1 MAGSPPRWPGL
12 EDKRW
17 GISVATMTALRRWV
31 RRAVGTPPP
40 GPFRAGFWRS
50 PLRGPWLTAILSVA
64 LLPGIT
70 LMFLTGLASYA
81 AYNPNLA
88 PGNDTTPGKGL
99 LGSWLP
105 GWPAGP
111 SWLYWVNQG
120 THVTLG
126 LVLIPIVLAKLWS
139 VLPKLF
145 EWPPARSVT
154 HLLERVS
161 LLLLVGGAMFEL
173 ITGVMN
179 IQYFYA
185 WPFGFYQAHYYGAWV
200 FMAAFVVHVA
210 LRARRMLTAL
220 RARSLR
226 RELRTP
232 LAETTAEPPDPDHL
246 VSPYPAPASISRRG
260 ALGMVAASSLALLG
274 LSVGQTIGGAAR
286 STALLAP
293 RGQDLGNGPADFP
306 VNKTAAEAGIG
317 PVDAGWRLQLAGT
330 ATTTLSRAQL
340 LALPQHTARLPI
352 ACVEGWSTGVQT
364 WTGVRLA
371 DLAMVVGAA
380 PEASLLVESLQ
391 RGGSFGSAT
400 LSAGQVQAP
409 DALLAL
415 RVNGVELTADH
426 GFPARV
432 VVPALPGV
440 HNTKWVARMTFQPA
454 EGAAP

>member
-1 MAGSPPRWPGL
+1 
-12 EDKRW
+12 
-17 GISVATMTALRRWV
+17 MTVLDRWV
-31 RRAVGTPPP
+31 HRATEHRPP
-40 GPFRAGFWRS
+40 GPFRPGFWRS
-50 PLRGPWLTAILSVA
+50 PLRGPWFTAVLSAA

-88 PGNDTTPGKGL
+88 PGNDTTPDKGL

-111 SWLYWVNQG
+111 SWLYWVTQG
-120 THVTLG
+120 VHVTLG

-145 EWPPARSVT
+145 EWPPARSLT
-154 HLLERVS
+154 HLVERAS
-161 LLLLVGGAMFEL
+161 LLLLVGGAVFEL
-173 ITGVMN
+173 VTGVMN
-179 IQYFYA
+179 IQYYYA

-200 FMAAFVVHVA
+200 FIAAFVVHVA
-210 LRARRMLTAL
+210 FRLPRMVSAL

-226 RELRTP
+226 QELRTP
-232 LAETTAEPPDPDHL
+232 VSQTVAEASGQADPDHL
-246 VSPYPAPASISRRG
+246 VSDDPAPATISRRG
-260 ALGMVAASSLALLG
+260 ALGLVTAGSLALFG
-274 LSVGQTIGGAAR
+274 LSVGQSIGGAAR
-286 STALLAP
+286 SSALLAP
-293 RGQDLGNGPADFP
+293 RGQGTGAGPVDFQ
-306 VNKTAAEAGIG
+306 VNKTALDAGVG
-317 PVDAGWRLQLAGT
+317 PVDTSWRLELTGAQRVA
-330 ATTTLSRAQL
+330 LSRARL

-371 DLAMVVGAA
+371 DLADLAGAGPDA
-380 PEASLLVESLQ
+380 ALFVESLQ
-391 RGGSFGSAT
+391 RGGGFGSAT
-400 LSAGQVQAP
+400 LSAGQVRAS

-415 RVNGVELTADH
+415 RVNGADLSADH

-440 HNTKWVARMTFQPA
+440 HNTKWVSRMTFQPPA
-454 EGAAP
+454 GQQ

>member
-1 MAGSPPRWPGL
+1 
-12 EDKRW
+12 
-17 GISVATMTALRRWV
+17 MTVLARWV
-31 RRAVGTPPP
+31 RRATEHPPP

-50 PLRGPWLTAILSVA
+50 PLRGPWFTAVLSVA

-88 PGNDTTPGKGL
+88 PGNDTTPDKGL

-111 SWLYWVNQG
+111 SWLYWVTQG
-120 THVTLG
+120 VHVALG

-145 EWPPARSVT
+145 EWPPARSLT
-154 HLLERVS
+154 HLVERAS
-161 LLLLVGGAMFEL
+161 LLLLVGGAVFEL
-173 ITGVMN
+173 VTGVMN

-185 WPFGFYQAHYYGAWV
+185 WPFQFYQAHYYGAWV
-200 FMAAFVVHVA
+200 FIAAFVVHVA
-210 LRARRMLTAL
+210 FRLRRVVTAL
-220 RARSLR
+220 RSRSVL

-232 LAETTAEPPDPDHL
+232 LEQTTAEPPDPDHL
-246 VSPYPAPASISRRG
+246 VSADPAPPTISRRG

-274 LSVGQTIGGAAR
+274 LSVGQAIGGAAR

-293 RGQDLGNGPADFP
+293 RGQQPGTGLPVRQTDFP
-306 VNKTAAEAGIG
+306 VNKTAAVARID
-317 PVDAGWRLQLAGT
+317 PVDDTWRLELKGPASRSF
-330 ATTTLSRAQL
+330 SRAQL

-371 DLAMVVGAA
+371 DLAALADAMPGAR
-380 PEASLLVESLQ
+380 LFVESLQ
-391 RGGSFGSAT
+391 RGGGFGSAI
-400 LSAGQVQAP
+400 LSAEQVRAT

-415 RVNGVELTADH
+415 RVNGADLTLDH

-440 HNTKWVARMTFQPA
+440 HNTKWVTRMTFLA
-454 EGAAP
+454 GSAP

>member
-1 MAGSPPRWPGL
+1 MTVLPRWA
-12 EDKRW
+12 RQ
-17 GISVATMTALRRWV
+17 
-31 RRAVGTPPP
+31 AVEKPPP
-40 GPFRAGFWRS
+40 GPFRPGFWRS
-50 PLRGPWLTAILSVA
+50 PLRGPWFTAVLSVA

-88 PGNDTTPGKGL
+88 PGNDTTPDKGL

-120 THVTLG
+120 VHVTLG

-145 EWPPARSVT
+145 EWPPVRSLT
-154 HLLERVS
+154 HLVERAS
-161 LLLLVGGAMFEL
+161 LLLLVGGAVFEL
-173 ITGVMN
+173 VTGVMN

-185 WPFGFYQAHYYGAWV
+185 LPSGFYRAHYYGAWV

-210 LRARRMLTAL
+210 FRLPRMRTAL

-232 LAETTAEPPDPDHL
+232 LSATIAEPLDPDHL
-246 VSPYPAPASISRRG
+246 VSPDPAPATISRRG
-260 ALGMVAASSLALLG
+260 ALGMVAAGALALLG
-274 LSVGQTIGGAAR
+274 LSVGETIGGAAR

-293 RGQDLGNGPADFP
+293 RGQDLGKGPLEFQ
-306 VNKTAAEAGIG
+306 VNKTAAEAGID
-317 PVDAGWRLQLAGT
+317 PVGDSWRFELKGVVSRS
-330 ATTTLSRAQL
+330 LSRAQL

-352 ACVEGWSTGVQT
+352 ACVEGWSTGEQT

-371 DLAMVVGAA
+371 DLAALAGAA
-380 PEASLLVESLQ
+380 PEANLFVESLE
-391 RGGSFGSAT
+391 RGGGFGSAT
-400 LSAGQVQAP
+400 LSSTQVRAS

-415 RVNGVELTADH
+415 RVNGADLTPDH

-440 HNTKWVARMTFQPA
+440 HNTKWVTRMTFQPA
-454 EGAAP
+454 VVARP

>member
-1 MAGSPPRWPGL
+1 MTVVLPRW
-12 EDKRW
+12 
-17 GISVATMTALRRWV
+17 ARR
-31 RRAVGTPPP
+31 VGEKPPP

-50 PLRGPWLTAILSVA
+50 PLRGPWFTAVLSVA

-81 AYNPNLA
+81 AYDPNLA
-88 PGNDTTPGKGL
+88 PGNDTTPDKGL

-120 THVTLG
+120 VHVTLG

-145 EWPPARSVT
+145 EWPPVRSFT
-154 HLLERVS
+154 HLVERAS
-161 LLLLVGGAMFEL
+161 LLLLVGGAVFEL
-173 ITGVMN
+173 VTGVMN
-179 IQYFYA
+179 IQYYYA

-210 LRARRMLTAL
+210 FRLSRMRTAL

-232 LAETTAEPPDPDHL
+232 RSATIAEPLDPDHL
-246 VSPYPAPASISRRG
+246 VSPDPARATISRRG
-260 ALGMVAASSLALLG
+260 ALGMVAAGSLALLG
-274 LSVGQTIGGAAR
+274 LSVGQSIGGAAR

-293 RGQDLGNGPADFP
+293 RGQDLGKGPLEFQ
-306 VNKTAAEAGIG
+306 VNKTAADAGID
-317 PVDAGWRLQLAGT
+317 PVGDNWRFELKGVVSRS
-330 ATTTLSRAQL
+330 LSRAQL

-371 DLAMVVGAA
+371 DLAALAGAA
-380 PEASLLVESLQ
+380 PDTNLFVESLE
-391 RGGSFGSAT
+391 RGGGFGSTT
-400 LSAGQVQAP
+400 LSAGQARAP

-415 RVNGVELTADH
+415 RVNGADLTPDH

-432 VVPALPGV
+432 VVPGLPGV
-440 HNTKWVARMTFQPA
+440 HNTKWVTRMTFQPA
-454 EGAAP
+454 GGSQP

>member
-1 MAGSPPRWPGL
+1 VLPRWA
-12 EDKRW
+12 RQ
-17 GISVATMTALRRWV
+17 VAES
-31 RRAVGTPPP
+31 PPP

-50 PLRGPWLTAILSVA
+50 PLRGPWFTAVLSVA

-88 PGNDTTPGKGL
+88 PGNDTTPDKGL

-120 THVTLG
+120 VHVTLG

-145 EWPPARSVT
+145 EWPPARSLT
-154 HLLERVS
+154 HLVERAS
-161 LLLLVGGAMFEL
+161 LLLLVGGAVFEL
-173 ITGVMN
+173 VTGVMN
-179 IQYFYA
+179 IQYYYA

-210 LRARRMLTAL
+210 FRLPRMVTAL
-220 RARSLR
+220 RSRSLR

-232 LAETTAEPPDPDHL
+232 LSATTPEQPDPDHL
-246 VSPYPAPASISRRG
+246 VSPDPAPATISRRG
-260 ALGMVAASSLALLG
+260 ALGMVVAGALALLG
-274 LSVGQTIGGAAR
+274 LSVGQSIGGAAR

-293 RGQDLGNGPADFP
+293 RGQDLGDGPTDFQ
-306 VNKTAAEAGIG
+306 VNKTATEAGIG
-317 PVDAGWRLQLAGT
+317 PVGDGWRLDLRGA
-330 ATTTLSRAQL
+330 ASRSLSRAQL

-371 DLAMVVGAA
+371 DLAALVGAA
-380 PEASLLVESLQ
+380 PDTSLFVESLQ
-391 RGGSFGSAT
+391 RGGGFGSAT
-400 LSAGQVQAP
+400 LSAGQVRAP

-415 RVNGVELTADH
+415 RVNGVDLTADH

-440 HNTKWVARMTFQPA
+440 HNTKWVSRMTFQPA
-454 EGAAP
+454 AGSQP

>member
-1 MAGSPPRWPGL
+1 M
-12 EDKRW
+12 
-17 GISVATMTALRRWV
+17 
-31 RRAVGTPPP
+31 
-40 GPFRAGFWRS
+40 
-50 PLRGPWLTAILSVA
+50 LSVA

-88 PGNDTTPGKGL
+88 PGNDTTPDKGL

-120 THVTLG
+120 VHVMLG

-145 EWPPARSVT
+145 EWPPARSIT
-154 HLLERVS
+154 HLVERAS
-161 LLLLVGGAMFEL
+161 LLLLVGGAVFEL
-173 ITGVMN
+173 VTGVMN

-200 FMAAFVVHVA
+200 FIAAFAVHVTFR
-210 LRARRMLTAL
+210 LRRMITGL
-220 RARSLR
+220 RSRNLRS
-226 RELRTP
+226 ELRTP
-232 LAETTAEPPDPDHL
+232 VSATTAEHPDPDHL
-246 VSPYPAPASISRRG
+246 VSPDPAPATISRRG
-260 ALGMVAASSLALLG
+260 ALSMVAASSLALLG
-274 LSVGQTIGGAAR
+274 LSVGETIGGGAR
-286 STALLAP
+286 ATALLAP
-293 RGQDLGNGPADFP
+293 RGQDPGKGQPDFP
-306 VNKTAAEAGIG
+306 PDFQVNKTALAAGIG
-317 PVDAGWRLQLAGT
+317 PVDDGWRLELT
-330 ATTTLSRAQL
+330 NPATKTTISLSRAQL

-371 DLAMVVGAA
+371 DLAAEVGAA
-380 PEASLLVESLQ
+380 PDTSLFVESLQ
-391 RGGSFGSAT
+391 RGGGFGSAT
-400 LSAGQVQAP
+400 LSSGQVRAP

-415 RVNGVELTADH
+415 RVNGADLTADH

-440 HNTKWVARMTFQPA
+440 HNTKWVTRMTFQPT
-454 EGAAP
+454 GASRP

>member
-1 MAGSPPRWPGL
+1 MLPRWA
-12 EDKRW
+12 RR
-17 GISVATMTALRRWV
+17 TAEN
-31 RRAVGTPPP
+31 PPP

-50 PLRGPWLTAILSVA
+50 PLRGPWFTAVLSVA

-70 LMFLTGLASYA
+70 LVFLTGLASYA
-81 AYNPNLA
+81 AYDPNLA
-88 PGNDTTPGKGL
+88 PGNDTTPDKGL

-120 THVTLG
+120 VHVMLG

-154 HLLERVS
+154 QLVERAS
-161 LLLLVGGAMFEL
+161 LLLLVGGAVFEL
-173 ITGVMN
+173 VTGVMN
-179 IQYFYA
+179 IQYYYA

-210 LRARRMLTAL
+210 FRLPRMVTAL
-220 RARSLR
+220 RSRSLR

-232 LAETTAEPPDPDHL
+232 RSATTAEPLDPDHL
-246 VSPYPAPASISRRG
+246 VSPDPAQATISRRG
-260 ALGMVAASSLALLG
+260 ALGMVATGSLALLG
-274 LSVGQTIGGAAR
+274 LSVGQTIGGATR
-286 STALLAP
+286 SSALLAP
-293 RGQDLGNGPADFP
+293 RGQQRVGGPPDFQP
-306 VNKTAAEAGIG
+306 DFQVNKTAIEAGIG
-317 PVDAGWRLQLAGT
+317 PVGDSWRLDLKGAVSG
-330 ATTTLSRAQL
+330 ALSRAQL
-340 LALPQHTARLPI
+340 LAMPQHTARLPI

-371 DLAMVVGAA
+371 DLGALVGAA
-380 PEASLLVESLQ
+380 PGANLFVESLQ
-391 RGGSFGSAT
+391 RGGGFGSAT
-400 LSAGQVQAP
+400 LSPEQVRAP

-415 RVNGVELTADH
+415 RVNGADLTADH

-440 HNTKWVARMTFQPA
+440 HNTKWVTRMTFQPA
-454 EGAAP
+454 AVSLP

>member
-1 MAGSPPRWPGL
+1 MM
-12 EDKRW
+12 
-17 GISVATMTALRRWV
+17 MTV
-31 RRAVGTPPP
+31 PP

-50 PLRGPWLTAILSVA
+50 PLRGPWFTAVLGAA

-88 PGNDTTPGKGL
+88 PGNDTTPDKGL

-105 GWPAGP
+105 TWPASP

-120 THVTLG
+120 VHVTLG

-145 EWPPARSVT
+145 EWPPVRSVT
-154 HLLERVS
+154 HLVERIS
-161 LLLLVGGAMFEL
+161 LLLLVGGAVFEL
-173 ITGVMN
+173 VTGVMN

-200 FMAAFVVHVA
+200 FMSAFVVHVA
-210 LRARRMLTAL
+210 LRLRRMVTAL

-226 RELRTP
+226 AELRTP
-232 LAETTAEPPDPDHL
+232 LSATRAEQPDPDHL
-246 VSPYPAPASISRRG
+246 VSPDPAPPTISRRG
-260 ALGMVAASSLALLG
+260 ALGMVAASSLALVG
-274 LSVGQTIGGAAR
+274 LSVGQTIGGPAR

-293 RGQDLGNGPADFP
+293 RGQDLGEGPADFQ
-306 VNKTAAEAGIG
+306 VNKTAVAAGIG
-317 PVDAGWRLQLAGT
+317 PVSESWRLELTGPASRT
-330 ATTTLSRAQL
+330 AISLSRAQL
-340 LALPQHTARLPI
+340 LALPQHTARLSI
-352 ACVEGWSTGVQT
+352 ACVEGWSTGLQT

-371 DLAMVVGAA
+371 DLAALAGAL
-380 PEASLLVESLQ
+380 PEARLFVESLQ
-391 RGGSFGSAT
+391 RGGGFGSAT
-400 LSAGQVQAP
+400 LSAGQVAAR

-415 RVNGVELTADH
+415 RVNGADLTPDH

-440 HNTKWVARMTFQPA
+440 HNTKWVARMTFLPA
-454 EGAAP
+454 SAPPP

>member
-1 MAGSPPRWPGL
+1 
-12 EDKRW
+12 
-17 GISVATMTALRRWV
+17 
-31 RRAVGTPPP
+31 
-40 GPFRAGFWRS
+40 
-50 PLRGPWLTAILSVA
+50 VA

-88 PGNDTTPGKGL
+88 PGNDTTPDKGL

-120 THVTLG
+120 VHVTLG
-126 LVLIPIVLAKLWS
+126 LVLIPVVLAKLWS

-154 HLLERVS
+154 QLVERAS
-161 LLLLVGGAMFEL
+161 LLLLVGGAVFEL
-173 ITGVMN
+173 VTGVMN
-179 IQYFYA
+179 IQYYYA

-200 FMAAFVVHVA
+200 FIAAFVVHVSFRLRTMVSA
-210 LRARRMLTAL
+210 LRG
-220 RARSLR
+220 RSLR
-226 RELRTP
+226 AELRTP
-232 LAETTAEPPDPDHL
+232 ASQTTAEEPDPDHL
-246 VSPYPAPASISRRG
+246 VSSDPAPATISRRG
-260 ALGMVAASSLALLG
+260 ALGMVAAGSLTLFA
-274 LSVGQTIGGAAR
+274 LSVGQTIGGATR

-293 RGQDLGNGPADFP
+293 RGQNMGQDFQ

-317 PVDAGWRLQLAGT
+317 PADASWRLDLTGAAST
-330 ATTTLSRAQL
+330 SLSRAQL

-371 DLAMVVGAA
+371 DLAAMVGAA
-380 PEASLLVESLQ
+380 PDTSLFVESLQ
-391 RGGSFGSAT
+391 RGGGFGSAT
-400 LSAGQVQAP
+400 LSAGQVQAS

-415 RVNGVELTADH
+415 RVNGADLSIDH

-432 VVPALPGV
+432 IVPALPGV
-440 HNTKWVARMTFQPA
+440 HNTKWVTRMTFQP
-454 EGAAP
+454 GQG

>member
-1 MAGSPPRWPGL
+1 MTVLPRWA
-12 EDKRW
+12 RQ
-17 GISVATMTALRRWV
+17 VAES
-31 RRAVGTPPP
+31 PPP

-50 PLRGPWLTAILSVA
+50 PLRGPWFTAVLSVA

-88 PGNDTTPGKGL
+88 PGNDTTPDKGL

-120 THVTLG
+120 VHVTLG

-145 EWPPARSVT
+145 EWPPARSLT
-154 HLLERVS
+154 HLVERAS
-161 LLLLVGGAMFEL
+161 LLLLVGGAVFEL
-173 ITGVMN
+173 VTGVMN
-179 IQYFYA
+179 IQYYYA

-210 LRARRMLTAL
+210 FRLPRMVTAL
-220 RARSLR
+220 RSRSLR

-232 LAETTAEPPDPDHL
+232 LSATTPEQPDPDHL
-246 VSPYPAPASISRRG
+246 VSPDPAPATISRRG
-260 ALGMVAASSLALLG
+260 ALGMVVAGALALLG
-274 LSVGQTIGGAAR
+274 LSVGQSIGGAAR

-293 RGQDLGNGPADFP
+293 RGQDLGDGPTDFQ
-306 VNKTAAEAGIG
+306 VNKTATEAGIG
-317 PVDAGWRLQLAGT
+317 PVGDGWRLDLRGA
-330 ATTTLSRAQL
+330 ASRSLSRAQL

-371 DLAMVVGAA
+371 DLAALVGAA
-380 PEASLLVESLQ
+380 PDTSLFVESLQ
-391 RGGSFGSAT
+391 RGGGFGSAT
-400 LSAGQVQAP
+400 LSAGQVRAP

-415 RVNGVELTADH
+415 RVNGVDLTADH

-440 HNTKWVARMTFQPA
+440 HNTKWVSRMTFQPA
-454 EGAAP
+454 AGSQP

>member
-1 MAGSPPRWPGL
+1 M
-12 EDKRW
+12 
-17 GISVATMTALRRWV
+17 SVLDRWV
-31 RRAVGTPPP
+31 NRAAEHPPP

-50 PLRGPWLTAILSVA
+50 PLRGPWFTAILSVA

-120 THVTLG
+120 VHVTLG
-126 LVLIPIVLAKLWS
+126 LVLIPIILAKLWS

-145 EWPPARSVT
+145 EWPPVRSVT
-154 HLLERVS
+154 QLVERAS
-161 LLLLVGGAMFEL
+161 LLLLVGGAVFEL
-173 ITGVMN
+173 VTGVMN
-179 IQYFYA
+179 IQYYYA

-200 FMAAFVVHVA
+200 FIAAFVVHVSFRLRTMVSA
-210 LRARRMLTAL
+210 LRG
-220 RARSLR
+220 RSLR
-226 RELRTP
+226 AELRTP
-232 LAETTAEPPDPDHL
+232 VSQTTAEEPDPDHL
-246 VSPYPAPASISRRG
+246 VSADPAPATISRRG
-260 ALGMVAASSLALLG
+260 ALGMVAAGSLTLAA
-274 LSVGQTIGGAAR
+274 LSVGETIGGATR

-293 RGQDLGNGPADFP
+293 RGQYMGTGPTDFQ
-306 VNKTAAEAGIG
+306 VNITAATAGIG
-317 PVDAGWRLQLAGT
+317 PIDDGWRLELKGPAS
-330 ATTTLSRAQL
+330 ASLSRAQL

-371 DLAMVVGAA
+371 DLAAMAGAA
-380 PEASLLVESLQ
+380 PDTSLFVESLQ
-391 RGGSFGSAT
+391 RGGAFNSTT
-400 LSAGQVQAP
+400 LSAGQVRAT

-415 RVNGVELTADH
+415 RVNGADLTLDH

-432 VVPALPGV
+432 VAPALPGV
-440 HNTKWVARMTFQPA
+440 HNTKWVTRLTFHP
-454 EGAAP
+454 GPKG

>member
-1 MAGSPPRWPGL
+1 
-12 EDKRW
+12 
-17 GISVATMTALRRWV
+17 MTVLPRWV
-31 RRAVGTPPP
+31 RRAAENPPP

-50 PLRGPWLTAILSVA
+50 PLRGPWFTAVLSVV
-64 LLPGIT
+64 LLPGII

-81 AYNPNLA
+81 AYDPNLA
-88 PGNDTTPGKGL
+88 PGNDTTPDKGL

-120 THVTLG
+120 VHVTLG

-154 HLLERVS
+154 HLVERAS

-173 ITGVMN
+173 VTGVMN
-179 IQYFYA
+179 IQYYYA

-210 LRARRMLTAL
+210 FRLPRMVTAL
-220 RARSLR
+220 RSRSLR
-226 RELRTP
+226 RELCTP
-232 LAETTAEPPDPDHL
+232 RSATTAEPLDPDHL
-246 VSPYPAPASISRRG
+246 VSPEPARASISRRG
-260 ALGMVAASSLALLG
+260 ALGMVAAGSLALLG
-274 LSVGQTIGGAAR
+274 LSVGQTIGGVTR
-286 STALLAP
+286 SSALLAP
-293 RGQDLGNGPADFP
+293 RGQRRGGGPPDFP
-306 VNKTAAEAGIG
+306 RAFPPDFQVNKTAVEAGID
-317 PVDAGWRLQLAGT
+317 PVGDSWRLDLKGAVSGS
-330 ATTTLSRAQL
+330 LSRAQL
-340 LALPQHTARLPI
+340 LAMPPHTARLPI

-371 DLAMVVGAA
+371 DLAALAGAA
-380 PEASLLVESLQ
+380 PGASLFVESLQ
-391 RGGSFGSAT
+391 RGGGFGSAT
-400 LSAGQVQAP
+400 LSPGQVQAP

-415 RVNGVELTADH
+415 RVNGADLTADH

-440 HNTKWVARMTFQPA
+440 HNTKWVTRMTFQPA
-454 EGAAP
+454 VVSRP

>member
-1 MAGSPPRWPGL
+1 
-12 EDKRW
+12 
-17 GISVATMTALRRWV
+17 MTVLDRWV
-31 RRAVGTPPP
+31 RRVAEHPPP
-40 GPFRAGFWRS
+40 GPFRARFWRS
-50 PLRGPWLTAILSVA
+50 PLRGPWFTAVLSVA

-105 GWPAGP
+105 TWPAGP

-120 THVTLG
+120 VHVTLG

-145 EWPPARSVT
+145 EWPPARSLV
-154 HLLERVS
+154 HLADRAS
-161 LLLLVGGAMFEL
+161 LLLLVGGAVFEL
-173 ITGVMN
+173 VTGVMN
-179 IQYFYA
+179 IQYYYA
-185 WPFGFYQAHYYGAWV
+185 WPFVFYQAHYYGAWV
-200 FMAAFVVHVA
+200 FIAAFVVHVA
-210 LRARRMLTAL
+210 FRLRRLVTAL
-220 RARSLR
+220 RARSVI

-232 LAETTAEPPDPDHL
+232 LSATRPEPPDPDHL
-246 VSPYPAPASISRRG
+246 VSPDPAPPTISRRG
-260 ALGMVAASSLALLG
+260 ALGMVAFSSLALLG

-293 RGQDLGNGPADFP
+293 RGLQLGSGPNDFQ
-306 VNKTAAEAGIG
+306 VNKTAAMAGIG
-317 PVDAGWRLQLAGT
+317 PVDDSWRLEVNGAVSKLF
-330 ATTTLSRAQL
+330 SRAEL

-371 DLAMVVGAA
+371 DLADLAGAA
-380 PEASLLVESLQ
+380 PDDQLFVESLQ
-391 RGGSFGSAT
+391 RGGGFGTVT
-400 LSAGQVQAP
+400 LSAGQVRAA

-415 RVNGVELTADH
+415 RVNGADLSLDH
-426 GFPARV
+426 GFPARI
-432 VVPALPGV
+432 VVPAIPGV
-440 HNTKWVARMTFQPA
+440 HNTKWVTGMTFLV
-454 EGAAP
+454 G

>member
-1 MAGSPPRWPGL
+1 
-12 EDKRW
+12 
-17 GISVATMTALRRWV
+17 MTVLPRWV
-31 RRAVGTPPP
+31 RRVAQTPPP

-50 PLRGPWLTAILSVA
+50 PLRGPWFTAILSVA
-64 LLPGIT
+64 LLPGII

-88 PGNDTTPGKGL
+88 PGNDTTPDKGL

-120 THVTLG
+120 VHVTLG

-145 EWPPARSVT
+145 EWPPARSLT
-154 HLLERVS
+154 QLLERAS
-161 LLLLVGGAMFEL
+161 LLLLVGGAVFEL
-173 ITGVMN
+173 VTGVMN
-179 IQYFYA
+179 IQSFYA
-185 WPFGFYQAHYYGAWV
+185 WPFSFYQAHYYGAWV

-210 LRARRMLTAL
+210 FRLSRLRTAL
-220 RARSLR
+220 RSRSLR
-226 RELRTP
+226 AELRTSR
-232 LAETTAEPPDPDHL
+232 AATTAEPPDPDHL
-246 VSPYPAPASISRRG
+246 VAADPAPATISRRG
-260 ALGMVAASSLALLG
+260 ALGMVAAGSLALLG
-274 LSVGQTIGGAAR
+274 LSVGQVIGGAAR

-293 RGQDLGNGPADFP
+293 RGPDLGTGPADFP
-306 VNKTAAEAGIG
+306 VNKTATEAGIG
-317 PVDAGWRLQLAGT
+317 PVDAGWRLELTGAAPRSGSMS
-330 ATTTLSRAQL
+330 LSRAQL
-340 LALPQHTARLPI
+340 LALPQHTAQLPI
-352 ACVEGWSTGVQT
+352 ACVEGWSTGVQS

-371 DLAMVVGAA
+371 DLAALVGAA
-380 PEASLLVESLQ
+380 PQSSLFVESLQ
-391 RGGSFGSAT
+391 RGGGFGSAT
-400 LSAGQVQAP
+400 LSAAQVHAP

-415 RVNGVELTADH
+415 RVNGVDLSADH

-454 EGAAP
+454 AETLR

>member
-1 MAGSPPRWPGL
+1 MA
-12 EDKRW
+12 
-17 GISVATMTALRRWV
+17 AMTVVLPQWA
-31 RRAVGTPPP
+31 RRAVEKPPP

-50 PLRGPWLTAILSVA
+50 PLRGPWFTAVLSVA
-64 LLPGIT
+64 LLPGIM

-88 PGNDTTPGKGL
+88 RGNDTTPDKGL

-111 SWLYWVNQG
+111 SWLYWVTQG
-120 THVTLG
+120 VHVTLG

-145 EWPPARSVT
+145 EWPPVRSFT
-154 HLLERVS
+154 HLVERGS
-161 LLLLVGGAMFEL
+161 LLLLVGGAVFEL
-173 ITGVMN
+173 VTGVMN
-179 IQYFYA
+179 IQYYYA

-210 LRARRMLTAL
+210 FRLPRMRTAL

-232 LAETTAEPPDPDHL
+232 RSATIAEPLDPDHL
-246 VSPYPAPASISRRG
+246 VSPDPAPASISRRG
-260 ALGMVAASSLALLG
+260 ALGMVVAGSLALLG
-274 LSVGQTIGGAAR
+274 LSVGQSIGGAAR

-293 RGQDLGNGPADFP
+293 RGQDLGKDPLEFP
-306 VNKTAAEAGIG
+306 VNKTATDAGID
-317 PVDAGWRLQLAGT
+317 PVGESWRFELKGAVSRS
-330 ATTTLSRAQL
+330 LSRAQL

-371 DLAMVVGAA
+371 DLAALAGAA
-380 PEASLLVESLQ
+380 PDTNLFVESLE
-391 RGGSFGSAT
+391 RGGGFGSTT
-400 LSAGQVQAP
+400 LSAGQARAP

-415 RVNGVELTADH
+415 RVNGADLTPDH

-432 VVPALPGV
+432 VVPGLPGV
-440 HNTKWVARMTFQPA
+440 HNTKWVTRMTFQPA
-454 EGAAP
+454 AVTRP